1 MDAATS
7 VDVERLFSR
16 GRLLLTHVR
25 TRMSAETTRALLCI
39 GHWSPFKF
47 VKADDLQQVAG
58 LPDLKPG
65 EEGELEI
72 GWDSIATVQ

>member
-25 TRMSAETTRALLCI
+25 TRMSSETTCALLCI
-39 GHWSPFKF
+39 GHWSRLKF
-47 VKADDLQQVAG
+47 VRADDLQKVAG

-65 EEGELEI
+65 EEGELEM
-72 GWDSIATVQ
+72 GWDSIGTVQ